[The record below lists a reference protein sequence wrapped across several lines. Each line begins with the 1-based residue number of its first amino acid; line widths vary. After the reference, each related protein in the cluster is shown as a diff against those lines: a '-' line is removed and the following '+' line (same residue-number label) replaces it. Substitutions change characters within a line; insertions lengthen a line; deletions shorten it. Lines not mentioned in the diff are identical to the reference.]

1 MALFEHFS
9 LKRLLKVNYRFFF
22 NFKVRNVDFFTYL
35 QECENKY
42 PFYHKGDN
50 RDFLRTKIAITN

>member
-9 LKRLLKVNYRFFF
+9 LKRLLKVNYSFFF
-22 NFKVRNVDFFTYL
+22 NFKVRNVDSFHVSPGMREQIPVL
-35 QECENKY
+35 SQ
-42 PFYHKGDN
+42 GDN